1 MDKLDLGTYVV
12 GGQACSRLRSCFRS
26 LWLHAEVVPLA
37 PIPTSAQCFLLDTA
51 GAMSRHISTSR
62 AKTVVGVYNPTT
74 SPELLA
80 NNPETVINLQDKTP
94 SIQYTYAQGTI
105 EIVSKGA
112 FAFLLFLVAS
122 I

>member
-1 MDKLDLGTYVV
+1 
-12 GGQACSRLRSCFRS
+12 
-26 LWLHAEVVPLA
+26 
-37 PIPTSAQCFLLDTA
+37 
-51 GAMSRHISTSR
+51 MSRHISTSR
-62 AKTVVGVYNPTT
+62 AKTVDGVYNPTT

-112 FAFLLFLVAS
+112 FTFLLFLVAS